1 MRNFSLLK
9 NTLALS
15 CVGLLSGNCLAIEP
29 EMEPS
34 PWLKQAGI
42 EPRRTEVT
50 DPLDFARIKATGN
63 DADPQ
68 YASGRD
74 AELIA
79 AAGRS
84 DLKAVERLLKEGAN
98 ANTRDVL
105 SLRPIMH
112 AARNGSTEIM
122 RMLLD
127 RGADPNVKSQ
137 GFTPLGIAALNG
149 FHYVAELL
157 IKAGARLDTKG
168 DNGFT
173 PLMNASLMNHKRTVE
188 VLLRHD
194 PDMELTNRE
203 GMTALSIAASE
214 GHTESLEAMLKHG
227 VDPNLIDRN
236 KNPPLF
242 WAVFRGQRG
251 AVRMLLEYG
260 AEPGTMAV
268 DL

>member
-1 MRNFSLLK
+1 MRNSSFLRK
-9 NTLALS
+9 VLALG
-15 CVGLLSGNCLAIEP
+15 CVGFLSGNCLAIEP

-34 PWLKQAGI
+34 PWLNQTALS
-42 EPRRTEVT
+42 PRRTEVT
-50 DPLDFARIKATGN
+50 DPLEFARIKATGN
-63 DADPQ
+63 DTDPQ
-68 YASGRD
+68 FASGRD

-84 DLKAVERLLKEGAN
+84 DLKAIESLLKEGAN

-105 SLRPIMH
+105 SMRPIIH
-112 AARNGSTEIM
+112 AARNGSVEIV

-127 RGADPNVKSQ
+127 KGADPNVKCQ
-137 GFTPLGIAALNG
+137 GFTPLGTAALNG
-149 FHYVAELL
+149 YHHVADLL

-173 PLMNASLMNHKRTVE
+173 PLMNAALMNHERTVE
-188 VLLRHD
+188 VLLRNN

-214 GHTESLEAMLKHG
+214 GQSESLEAMLKHG
-227 VDPNLIDRN
+227 ADPNLIDRN
-236 KNPPLF
+236 NNPPLF

-251 AVRMLLEYG
+251 AIRVLLEYG